1 VAPVTEVNM
10 PAIPPVLA
18 IFGGQEWIFVLLLF
32 ALLFGAAKL
41 PGIARNL
48 GRSVGEFK
56 AGLKD
61 EPEPQKPSAPQDS
74 PAGKN

>member
-1 VAPVTEVNM
+1 MIAAM
-10 PAIPPVLA
+10 PVLA
-18 IFGGQEWIFVLLLF
+18 LFGGQEWIFVLLLF

-61 EPEPQKPSAPQDS
+61 EPDAQKPASPEAPS
-74 PAGKN
+74 NKN